1 MASNFFSSLA
11 PSILTSPLP
20 PPPPPPPLPHGIQ
33 LQPLGRFPSLGPLR
47 WRRRRRRGEAV
58 VTNAGPPSS
67 TSLLIAFVL
76 PLSLIAGTVFASIR
90 VADALDEKYLE
101 EVHCHCPRPPSVI
114 NLTHFARPE
123 RFSFLTL
130 VVSALLQLAMTK
142 AVSEE
147 NEDEEGDATVGEI
160 VTDGEGNIVLGEEEE
175 EVAAAAAAAANAVP
189 RVRNRP
195 RRRS

>member
-11 PSILTSPLP
+11 PSILTSPL
-20 PPPPPPPLPHGIQ
+20 PPPPLPHGIQ

-47 WRRRRRRGEAV
+47 WRRRRRRRGEAV

-114 NLTHFARPE
+114 LSDPLRSS
-123 RFSFLTL
+123 RKIFLTL
-130 VVSALLQLAMTK
+130 AVSALLQLAMTK

-147 NEDEEGDATVGEI
+147 NEDEEGDGTVGEI

>member
-1 MASNFFSSLA
+1 MASNFFSLA
-11 PSILTSPLP
+11 PYRLASS
-20 PPPPPPPLPHGIQ
+20 LPHGIQ
-33 LQPLGRFPSLGPLR
+33 LQPFGRFPSWGPLR
-47 WRRRRRRGEAV
+47 WRRRRRRRGEAV

-101 EVHCHCPRPPSVI
+101 E
-114 NLTHFARPE
+114 
-123 RFSFLTL
+123 
-130 VVSALLQLAMTK
+130 LAMSK
-142 AVSEE
+142 AVTEE
-147 NEDEEGDATVGEI
+147 NEEDDEGDGAVGEI